1 MRTQARVVM
10 SRFYIV
16 HLDVAEHRS
25 RGPDYTGLLGGTK
38 ATGGEMGEHP
48 RRIDCDLLVVG
59 GGINGAGIARDA
71 SGRGLRVV
79 LCEKDDLAQHTSS
92 ASSKLIHGGL
102 RYLEQYHFG
111 LVRKALAEREVLL
124 KSGPH
129 IMRPL
134 RFVMPQLARGGRG
147 LGQRPA
153 WLVRTGLFLYD
164 HLARRDFLPASSALS
179 LHDHPAG
186 AVLQPQFTRAFA
198 YSDAWVDDARL
209 VVLAAIDA
217 RDRGAAILTR
227 TRCMHLVR
235 EPQRWTATLQ
245 SQGEETLVHARCLVN
260 AAGPWAASFLSTATG
275 TPAPEP
281 ARALR
286 LVKGSHIVVP
296 RLFGHDN
303 AYLLQQPDG
312 RVVFAIPYEGAFTLV
327 GTTDVDF
334 QGDLDRVTIS
344 ETETDYLCEALNRAF
359 AQHTRPRDVVWS
371 YAGVRPLIGG
381 EGSASD
387 ASRDYRLETDRDGAP
402 LLSVFGGKVT
412 TFRKLAEQA
421 VDWIAPA
428 LGRRVPGWTDRA
440 CLPGGDL
447 FGRQPSARAVL
458 DFEAWTRTRQQQYA
472 GLPPELV
479 ARFARAYGTR
489 LGAMLGHCRS
499 RADLGEEIVPGLF
512 EVEADWLV
520 KQEWA
525 QTADDIL
532 WRRTK
537 LGLHLQ
543 PVLRADA
550 TRRLDAWLEAWA
562 TRRGIPAPAALSRLL
577 D

>member
-1 MRTQARVVM
+1 M
-10 SRFYIV
+10 
-16 HLDVAEHRS
+16 AEI
-25 RGPDYTGLLGGTK
+25 
-38 ATGGEMGEHP
+38 P

-102 RYLEQYHFG
+102 RYLEHFHFG

-134 RFVMPQLARGGRG
+134 RFVMPQAARGAHS

-164 HLARRDFLPASSALS
+164 HLARRDFLPGSGAIS
-179 LHDHPAG
+179 LHDDPAG
-186 AVLQPQFTRAFA
+186 AALQPRFQRAFV

-217 RDRGAAILTR
+217 RDRGAVVLTR
-227 TRCMHLVR
+227 TRCTQLAR
-235 EPQRWTATLQ
+235 EPQRWIATLEH
-245 SQGEETLVHARCLVN
+245 QGEQTLVHARCLVN
-260 AAGPWAASFLSTATG
+260 AAGPWAAGFLATAAG
-275 TPAPEP
+275 TPAP

-296 RLFGHDN
+296 RLFEHDS

-312 RVVFAIPYEGAFTLV
+312 RVVFAMPFEGAFTLV
-327 GTTDVDF
+327 GTTDVDY
-334 QGDLDRVTIS
+334 QGDLDRVAIS
-344 ETETDYLCEALNRAF
+344 EAETDYLCEAVNRAF
-359 AQHTRPRDVVWS
+359 TRHIAPRDVVWS
-371 YAGVRPLIGG
+371 FAGVRPLIGA
-381 EGSASD
+381 EGLDDAMSASNT
-387 ASRDYRLETDRDGAP
+387 SRDYRLETNRDGAP

-447 FGRQPSARAVL
+447 YGRRPSARAVL
-458 DFEAWTRTRQQQYA
+458 EFEAWTRTRQQQYA

-479 ARFARAYGTR
+479 ARYARAYGTR

-520 KQEWA
+520 KHEWA
-525 QTADDIL
+525 RSADDIL

-537 LGLHLQ
+537 LGVHLQ
-543 PVLRADA
+543 PAMRADA

-562 TRRGIPAPAALSRLL
+562 ARRGISAPAALSRLL